1 MIIKLYFVCA
11 ARTHMYGVQMKAEIE
26 SVKQA
31 ALAAIDAADS
41 VQQLG
46 EVRVRFLGKSGELT
60 SLMKGLGALS
70 KEERPE
76 MGKVLNVARTEIEAA
91 LEHKL
96 AAAEEREKQARLSAE
111 AVDVTLPG
119 KRPARGTLHPITQV
133 REDIVR
139 VFLGMGF
146 EVAEGP
152 EIESDLYNFQLLNVP
167 KDHPARDMQDTFYVN
182 DSFVLR
188 THTSPMQAR
197 MMTTKKPPIRVVIP
211 GRVYRSD
218 DDASHSPIFHQ
229 IEGLA
234 VDKYITMGDLEGCL
248 TAFAQQMFSKD
259 TEIRLRPSYFPFTEP
274 SVEVDVTCAICGGKG
289 CRVCKGTGWVEILG
303 AGIVNPAVLEMC
315 GIDSKEYS
323 GFAFGLGL
331 ERIAMIKYGIPNIKL
346 FYENDVRFLKQ
357 FNGEVEK

>member
-1 MIIKLYFVCA
+1 
-11 ARTHMYGVQMKAEIE
+11 MKDKIDEL
-26 SVKQA
+26 KRA
-31 ALAAIDAADS
+31 ALAAVAAAETS
-41 VQQLG
+41 AELG
-46 EVRVRFLGKSGELT
+46 DIKVRFLGKSGEIT

-76 MGKVLNVARTEIEAA
+76 AGKVLNMARTEIENAIESKLESA
-91 LEHKL
+91 LH
-96 AAAEEREKQARLSAE
+96 REKEARLAAE
-111 AVDVTLPG
+111 AVDVTLPANTA
-119 KRPARGTLHPITQV
+119 KRGTLHPITQV
-133 REDIVR
+133 REEIVN

-146 EVAEGP
+146 SVAEGP
-152 EIESDLYNFQLLNVP
+152 EIESDLFNFQLLNVP

-182 DSFVLR
+182 DSYVLR

-197 MMTTKKPPIRVVIP
+197 IMTTEKPPIRVVIP

-234 VDKYITMGDLEGCL
+234 VDRHITMGDLQGCL
-248 TAFAQQMFSKD
+248 EAFAQKLFSPSTK
-259 TEIRLRPSYFPFTEP
+259 IRLRPSYFPFTEP

-303 AGIVNPAVLEMC
+303 AGIVNPSVLEMC
-315 GIDSKEYS
+315 GISPDEYS

-346 FYENDVRFLKQ
+346 FYENDMRFLKQ
-357 FNGEVEK
+357 FYGEVRK

>member
-1 MIIKLYFVCA
+1 
-11 ARTHMYGVQMKAEIE
+11 MKAQID
-26 SVKQA
+26 SIKQA
-31 ALAAIDAADS
+31 ALAAVEEADGT
-41 VQQLG
+41 QALG
-46 EVRVRFLGKSGELT
+46 EVRVRFLGKSGEMT
-60 SLMKGLGALS
+60 SLMKGLSALS

-76 MGKVLNVARTEIEAA
+76 MGKLLNEARTEIEAA
-91 LEHKL
+91 LELKL
-96 AAAEEREKQARLSAE
+96 AAARESEKAARLQAE

-119 KRPARGTLHPITQV
+119 RAPRTGTLHPITQV
-133 REDIVR
+133 REDIVK

-182 DSFVLR
+182 DSYVLR

-234 VDKYITMGDLEGCL
+234 VDRYITMGDLEGCL
-248 TAFAQQMFSKD
+248 TAFAQQMF
-259 TEIRLRPSYFPFTEP
+259 T
-274 SVEVDVTCAICGGKG
+274 
-289 CRVCKGTGWVEILG
+289 
-303 AGIVNPAVLEMC
+303 
-315 GIDSKEYS
+315 
-323 GFAFGLGL
+323 
-331 ERIAMIKYGIPNIKL
+331 
-346 FYENDVRFLKQ
+346 
-357 FNGEVEK
+357 

>member
-1 MIIKLYFVCA
+1 
-11 ARTHMYGVQMKAEIE
+11 MKAQID
-26 SVKQA
+26 SIKQA
-31 ALAAIDAADS
+31 ALAAVEEADGT
-41 VQQLG
+41 QALG
-46 EVRVRFLGKSGELT
+46 EVRVRFLGKSGEMT
-60 SLMKGLGALS
+60 SLMKGLSALS

-76 MGKVLNVARTEIEAA
+76 MGKLLNEARTEIEAA
-91 LEHKL
+91 LELKL
-96 AAAEEREKQARLSAE
+96 AAASESEKAARLQAE

-119 KRPARGTLHPITQV
+119 RAPRTGTLHPITQV
-133 REDIVR
+133 REDIVK

-182 DSFVLR
+182 DSYVLR

-234 VDKYITMGDLEGCL
+234 VDRYITMGDLEGCL
-248 TAFAQQMFSKD
+248 TAFAQQMFTKD
-259 TEIRLRPSYFPFTEP
+259 TKIRLRPSYFPFTEP

-315 GIDSKEYS
+315 GIDSRQYS

-357 FNGEVEK
+357 FNGEVER

>member
-1 MIIKLYFVCA
+1 MKERIDSIKTSALQA
-11 ARTHMYGVQMKAEIE
+11 IAEAE
-26 SVKQA
+26 GSA
-31 ALAAIDAADS
+31 ALND
-41 VQQLG
+41 
-46 EVRVRFLGKSGELT
+46 VRVRFLGKNGEMT
-60 SLMKGLGALS
+60 ALMKLLGTVS
-70 KEERPE
+70 KEERPT
-76 MGKVLNVARTEIEAA
+76 MGKALNDVRVEIETALDAKIAEAA
-91 LEHKL
+91 
-96 AAAEEREKQARLSAE
+96 EREKQMRLKAE

-119 KRPARGTLHPITQV
+119 RAVKAGTLHPLTQV
-133 REDIVR
+133 REDILK

-146 EVAEGP
+146 SVAEGP
-152 EIESDLYNFQLLNVP
+152 EIESDLFNFQLLNVP

-182 DSFVLR
+182 ENIVLR

-197 MMTTKKPPIRVVIP
+197 IMTTQQPPVRVVIP

-234 VDKYITMGDLEGCL
+234 VDKHITMGDLEGCL
-248 TAFAQQMFSKD
+248 QTFAEQLFDND
-259 TEIRLRPSYFPFTEP
+259 TKIRLRPSYFPFTEP
-274 SVEVDVTCAICGGKG
+274 SVEVDVTCAICHGKG

-303 AGIVNPAVLEMC
+303 AGIVNPAVLDMC
-315 GIDSKEYS
+315 GIDSKQYS

-357 FNGEVEK
+357 FN

>member
-1 MIIKLYFVCA
+1 
-11 ARTHMYGVQMKAEIE
+11 MKAQIQ
-26 SVKQA
+26 SIKQA
-31 ALAAIDAADS
+31 ALAAVEAAS
-41 VQQLG
+41 TTQELG
-46 EVRVRFLGKSGELT
+46 EVRVRFLGKSGEMT

-76 MGKVLNVARTEIEAA
+76 MGKVMNEARTEIESA
-91 LEHKL
+91 LEKKISEVN
-96 AAAEEREKQARLSAE
+96 AREKAERLAAE

-119 KRPARGTLHPITQV
+119 KKPARGTLHPITRV
-133 REDIVR
+133 REDIVK

-182 DSFVLR
+182 DSYVLR

-197 MMTTKKPPIRVVIP
+197 MMTTRRPPIRVVIP

-234 VDKYITMGDLEGCL
+234 IDKHITLGDLEGCL
-248 TAFAQQMFSKD
+248 TAFAQQMFSRD
-259 TEIRLRPSYFPFTEP
+259 TQIRLRPSYFPFTEP

-303 AGIVNPAVLEMC
+303 AGVVNPTVLDMC
-315 GIDSKEYS
+315 GIDSKVYG

-346 FYENDVRFLKQ
+346 FYENDVRFLRQ

>member
-1 MIIKLYFVCA
+1 
-11 ARTHMYGVQMKAEIE
+11 MKDKIDEL
-26 SVKQA
+26 KRA
-31 ALAAIDAADS
+31 ALAAVAAAETS
-41 VQQLG
+41 AELG
-46 EVRVRFLGKSGELT
+46 DIKVRFLGKSGEIT

-76 MGKVLNVARTEIEAA
+76 AGKVLNMARTEIENAIEFKLESA
-91 LEHKL
+91 LR
-96 AAAEEREKQARLSAE
+96 REKEVRLAAE
-111 AVDVTLPG
+111 AVDVTLPANTA
-119 KRPARGTLHPITQV
+119 KRGTLHPITQV
-133 REDIVR
+133 REEIVN

-146 EVAEGP
+146 SVAEGP
-152 EIESDLYNFQLLNVP
+152 EIESDLFNFQLLNVP

-197 MMTTKKPPIRVVIP
+197 IMTTEKPPIRVVIP

-234 VDKYITMGDLEGCL
+234 VDRHITMGDLQGCL
-248 TAFAQQMFSKD
+248 EAFAQKLFSPSTK
-259 TEIRLRPSYFPFTEP
+259 IRLRPSYFPFTEP
-274 SVEVDVTCAICGGKG
+274 SVEVDVTCAICGGRG

-303 AGIVNPAVLEMC
+303 AGIVNPSVLEMC
-315 GIDSKEYS
+315 GISPDEYS

-346 FYENDVRFLKQ
+346 FYENDMRFLKQ
-357 FNGEVEK
+357 FYGEVRK

>member
-1 MIIKLYFVCA
+1 
-11 ARTHMYGVQMKAEIE
+11 MKDKIDEL
-26 SVKQA
+26 KRA
-31 ALAAIDAADS
+31 ALAAVAAAETS
-41 VQQLG
+41 AELG
-46 EVRVRFLGKSGELT
+46 DIKVRFLGKSWEIT

-76 MGKVLNVARTEIEAA
+76 AGKVLNMARTEIENAIESKLESA
-91 LEHKL
+91 LR
-96 AAAEEREKQARLSAE
+96 REKEARLAAE
-111 AVDVTLPG
+111 AVDVTLPANTA
-119 KRPARGTLHPITQV
+119 KRGTLHPITQV
-133 REDIVR
+133 REEIVN

-146 EVAEGP
+146 SVAEGP
-152 EIESDLYNFQLLNVP
+152 EIESDLFNFQLLNVP

-197 MMTTKKPPIRVVIP
+197 IMTTEKPPIRVVIP

-234 VDKYITMGDLEGCL
+234 VDRHITMGDLQGCL
-248 TAFAQQMFSKD
+248 EAFAQKLFSPSTK
-259 TEIRLRPSYFPFTEP
+259 IRLRPSYFPFTEP

-303 AGIVNPAVLEMC
+303 AGIVNPSVLEMC
-315 GIDSKEYS
+315 GISPDEYS

-346 FYENDVRFLKQ
+346 FYENDMRFLKQ
-357 FNGEVEK
+357 FYGEVRK

>member
-1 MIIKLYFVCA
+1 MKERIDSIKTSALQA
-11 ARTHMYGVQMKAEIE
+11 IAEAE
-26 SVKQA
+26 GSA
-31 ALAAIDAADS
+31 ALND
-41 VQQLG
+41 
-46 EVRVRFLGKSGELT
+46 VRVRFLGKNGEMT
-60 SLMKGLGALS
+60 ALMKLLGTVS
-70 KEERPE
+70 KEERPA
-76 MGKVLNVARTEIEAA
+76 MGKALNDVRVEIETA
-91 LEHKL
+91 LDAKI
-96 AAAEEREKQARLSAE
+96 AETAEREKQMRLKAE

-119 KRPARGTLHPITQV
+119 RAVKAGTLHPLTQV
-133 REDIVR
+133 REDILK

-146 EVAEGP
+146 SVAEGP
-152 EIESDLYNFQLLNVP
+152 EIESDLFNFQLLNVP

-182 DSFVLR
+182 ENIVLR

-197 MMTTKKPPIRVVIP
+197 IMTTQQPPVRVVIP

-234 VDKYITMGDLEGCL
+234 VDKHITMGDLEGCL
-248 TAFAQQMFSKD
+248 QTFAEQLFDKD
-259 TEIRLRPSYFPFTEP
+259 TKIRLRPSYFPFTEP
-274 SVEVDVTCAICGGKG
+274 SVEVDVTCAICHGKG

-303 AGIVNPAVLEMC
+303 AGIVNPAVLDMC
-315 GIDSKEYS
+315 GIDSKQYS

-357 FNGEVEK
+357 FN

>member
-1 MIIKLYFVCA
+1 
-11 ARTHMYGVQMKAEIE
+11 MKEKIE
-26 SVKQA
+26 SIKSA
-31 ALAAIDAADS
+31 ALLAIEQATTSSGLND
-41 VQQLG
+41 
-46 EVRVRFLGKSGELT
+46 VRVRFLGKSGEIT
-60 SLMKGLGALS
+60 SLMKLLGTVS
-70 KEERPE
+70 KEERPA
-76 MGKVLNVARTEIEAA
+76 MGKALNDVRVQIESA
-91 LEHKL
+91 LDSKTDVV
-96 AAAEEREKQARLSAE
+96 EESEKQARLAAE

-119 KRPARGTLHPITQV
+119 KTPAKGSLHPLTLV
-133 REDIVR
+133 REDILR

-146 EVAEGP
+146 SVAEGP

-182 DSFVLR
+182 DNFVLR

-197 MMTTKKPPIRVVIP
+197 IMTTTQPPIRVVIP

-234 VDKYITMGDLEGCL
+234 VDKHITVGDLEGCL
-248 TAFAQQMFSKD
+248 QTFAEQLFSSD
-259 TEIRLRPSYFPFTEP
+259 TRIRLRPSYFPFTEP
-274 SVEVDVTCAICGGKG
+274 SVEVDVTCAICHGKG

-346 FYENDVRFLKQ
+346 FYENDVRFLEQ
-357 FNGEVEK
+357 FN